1 VLVSH
6 DEAFVKQVR
15 IDETLDLGAELLPP
29 PR

>member
-15 IDETLDLGAELLPP
+15 IDETLDLGAELLPL
-29 PR
+29 R